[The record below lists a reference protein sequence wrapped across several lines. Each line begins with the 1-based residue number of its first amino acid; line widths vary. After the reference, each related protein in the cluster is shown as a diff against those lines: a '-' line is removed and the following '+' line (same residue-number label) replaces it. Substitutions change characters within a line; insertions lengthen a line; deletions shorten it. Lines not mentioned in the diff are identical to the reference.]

1 MPQAPTPQTS
11 APAIAVFGHR
21 GASGYRPEHTLES
34 YALAARLGADYIE
47 PDLVP
52 TRDGVLVC
60 RHENEISTTTD
71 VSARPEFA
79 DRRTA
84 KVVDGVPAT
93 GWFTEDFELAELR
106 RLRATERI
114 PQLRP
119 ANTAHDGCYQV
130 PTFQEVLDLAE
141 VLTAE
146 LGRPIGVA
154 PETKH
159 PSHFARLGL
168 ALEPALVAALDR
180 NGLNRAGAKLV
191 VQSFE
196 VGNLRALDEVA
207 AVPLLQLLADGG
219 APQDLL
225 EFGDPRTY
233 ADLSAPEGLRGV
245 AAYADYIGP
254 DVGLVLPT
262 DEHGFLTAPTRLVDD
277 AQNEGLRVLPYTVRA
292 ENAFL
297 PADFRSGGAPAEHG
311 DVRGYHGALREQ
323 RIDAVFTDHPDTARG

>member
-1 MPQAPTPQTS
+1 MSQVRTDQF
-11 APAIAVFGHR
+11 AVFGHR

-34 YALAARLGADYIE
+34 YALAARLGADYVE

-71 VSARPEFA
+71 VAARPEFA
-79 DRRTA
+79 DRRTT
-84 KVVDGVPAT
+84 KVVDGVAAT

-106 RLRATERI
+106 ALRAVERI

-119 ANTAHDGCYQV
+119 ANTAHDGRHGV

-141 VLTAE
+141 ALTAE

-159 PSHFARLGL
+159 PGHFARAGL

-180 NGLNRAGAKLV
+180 NGLNRAGARVV

-196 VGNLRALDEVA
+196 VGNLRALGDVVD
-207 AVPLLQLLADGG
+207 VPLLQLLADAG
-219 APQDLL
+219 APQDLV
-225 EFGDPRTY
+225 EAGDPRTY
-233 ADLSAPEGLRGV
+233 ADLSTPEGLRGI
-245 AAYADYIGP
+245 AAHADYVGP
-254 DVGLVLPT
+254 DAGLVLPT
-262 DEHGFLTAPTRLVDD
+262 DDHGFLTAPTRLVDD
-277 AQNEGLRVLPYTVRA
+277 AQNAGLRVLPYTVRA

-297 PADFRSGGAPAEHG
+297 PADFRSGGPPAEHG
-311 DVRGYHGALREQ
+311 DVRGYHAALREQ
-323 RIDAVFTDHPDTARG
+323 GIDAVFTDHPDTARG